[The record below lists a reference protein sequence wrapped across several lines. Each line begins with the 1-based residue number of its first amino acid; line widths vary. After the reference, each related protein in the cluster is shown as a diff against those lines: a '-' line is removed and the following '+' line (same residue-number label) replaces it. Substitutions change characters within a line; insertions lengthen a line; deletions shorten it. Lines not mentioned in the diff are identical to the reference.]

1 MCEGQGKPLALTL
14 TAGQRHDS
22 TQLGAVL
29 DRVHVPRRGGGRAR
43 KRPDLLL
50 ADKGYSDPR
59 CRRELR
65 RRGIRHLIPER
76 SDQQAQRQ
84 QKGRRGGRPVAF
96 DPQLYR
102 RRNVVERAIG
112 RLKQFRRIATR
123 YEKRALTYVAFLQ
136 LAAIVLWLA

>member
-1 MCEGQGKPLALTL
+1 VTL

-22 TQLGAVL
+22 TQLAAVL
-29 DRVHVPRRGGGRAR
+29 DRVLVPRRGGGAAR

-50 ADKGYSDPR
+50 GDKGYSYPR

-65 RRGIRHLIPER
+65 RRGIRQLIPER
-76 SDQQAQRQ
+76 ADQQAQRQ
-84 QKGRRGGRPVAF
+84 KKGRRGGRPVAF
-96 DPQLYR
+96 DAQTYR

-123 YEKRALTYVAFLQ
+123 YEKRALNYVAFLH